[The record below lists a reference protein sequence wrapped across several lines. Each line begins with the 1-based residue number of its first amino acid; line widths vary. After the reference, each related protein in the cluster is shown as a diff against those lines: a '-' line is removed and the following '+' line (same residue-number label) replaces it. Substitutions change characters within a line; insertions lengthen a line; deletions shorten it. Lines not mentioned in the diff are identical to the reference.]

1 MTTTATMTLAMILA
15 FSRQEHCL
23 EMYARNLLNTFWTDV
38 IHLFWTKNGKLVK
51 DYMGETDIKQ
61 VICSFLREESYV
73 VAPAKG
79 DEAGKELLCPL
90 K

>member
-1 MTTTATMTLAMILA
+1 
-15 FSRQEHCL
+15 
-23 EMYARNLLNTFWTDV
+23 V

>member
-1 MTTTATMTLAMILA
+1 VGEPT
-15 FSRQEHCL
+15 SC
-23 EMYARNLLNTFWTDV
+23 TDV
-38 IHLFWTKNGKLVK
+38 IHPFWTKNGKLVK
-51 DYMGETDIKQ
+51 DYMGGTDRKQ

-79 DEAGKELLCPL
+79 VEAGKELLCPL